1 MLRISTSLENK
12 TFHFGHTLYKSI
24 RSPLS
29 APKNNLL
36 TSLRPMSG
44 RAESTQRPSFGIF
57 TDVPPIR
64 VTRRKELLAGQKVGF
79 VPTLGALHEGHLQ
92 LMRIAAKENQSIYVS
107 IFLNP
112 TQFGV
117 NEDLDRYPKTWDED
131 ISKLEKLNEE
141 LDAHKQGIITA
152 VFAPSV
158 KVMYPGL
165 PPTSEPDGYGSF
177 VNISPLASMLEG
189 ASRPVFFRGVATVC
203 MKLIN
208 IVEPENVYF
217 GQKDIQQVYVIK
229 RMVEDFHLNTK
240 VRVGPTVR
248 ESDGLALSSRNVYLG
263 TYRRAVATVL
273 HRVLATIQQN
283 YQDGV
288 TDRHSLEEAAKNV
301 IDVEQERQHSL
312 HNGVKFYFDYIS
324 IADPQTLQEVQIID
338 SAIGAVLSG
347 AVIFQPM
354 QAHNV
359 EDPSLVGAPSAVRLI
374 DNIVVEPTSIGSII
388 HD

>member
-1 MLRISTSLENK
+1 
-12 TFHFGHTLYKSI
+12 
-24 RSPLS
+24 
-29 APKNNLL
+29 
-36 TSLRPMSG
+36 MSS
-44 RAESTQRPSFGIF
+44 RAESPQRSSFETF
-57 TDVPPIR
+57 RDVSPLR
-64 VTRRKELLAGQKVGF
+64 VARREELLAGQKVGF

-92 LMRIAAKENQSIYVS
+92 LMRLAAKENQSVYVS

-131 ISKLEKLNEE
+131 ISKLKKLNEE
-141 LDAHKQGIITA
+141 LVTQNQGRVTA

-248 ESDGLALSSRNVYLG
+248 EPDGLALSSRNVYLG
-263 TYRRAVATVL
+263 TYRRGVATVL
-273 HRVLATIQQN
+273 HRVLATIQQK

-288 TDRHSLEEAAKNV
+288 TDRYSLEAAAKNI
-301 IDVEQERQHSL
+301 IDVEQERQLSSH
-312 HNGVKFYFDYIS
+312 HCVKFDFDYIS

-338 SAIGAVLSG
+338 NAIGAVLSG

-354 QAHNV
+354 QAHNS
-359 EDPSLVGAPSAVRLI
+359 EDPSLVGAPNAVRLI
-374 DNIVVEPTSIGSII
+374 DNIVVEPTSRGNII
-388 HD
+388 HG